1 MHRTVPVSIPADHPS
16 LAGHFPGQPVVPGV
30 VVLDRV
36 LAAIE
41 AAHGPLGDLRLPQ
54 VKFMR
59 PLLPEQAATIAL
71 EGERPRWRFKVLH
84 ADGALIASGE
94 VVAA

>member
-1 MHRTVPVSIPADHPS
+1 MHYSVPVSLPPDHPS
-16 LAGHFPGQPVVPGV
+16 LPGHFPGHPVVPGV
-30 VVLDRV
+30 VILDRV

-41 AAHGPLGDLRLPQ
+41 SVHGTLGGLRMPQ

-59 PLLPEQAATIAL
+59 PLLPGQAATIEL
-71 EGERPRWRFKVLH
+71 DGEQPRWRFRVLH